1 MVILPTESKNTF
13 AKTAKD
19 RPEKI
24 PLLVGIRRKRKRSSS
39 MRTKSV
45 AAYVVSKGHLEWNVI
60 RSASG

>member
-1 MVILPTESKNTF
+1 MVIRPTESKNTF

-24 PLLVGIRRKRKRSSS
+24 PLLVGIRRKRKRASSKC
-39 MRTKSV
+39 MKSV
-45 AAYVVSKGHLEWNVI
+45 AAYVVSKGYVEWNAR